1 MSGNV
6 AVHPAAGDADGFRVF
21 TIASQTPAS
30 LQDMDLRDLPRRV
43 AALYAQASPPERV
56 TLLNRLLRPLGPLAL
71 VTVAAGAFAGLLPS
85 GPDARWREAEVSL
98 DDTRRL
104 GTAQVLALA
113 DYVAQKDP
121 GVLVALAGDD
131 TRPLPA

>member
-1 MSGNV
+1 M
-6 AVHPAAGDADGFRVF
+6 VF
-21 TIASQTPAS
+21 TIDSQTGPNVHA
-30 LQDMDLRDLPRRV
+30 MDARDLPPRV
-43 AALYAQASPPERV
+43 AALYAQSSGPERV

-71 VTVAAGAFAGLLPS
+71 VTVAAGAFGGLLPS

-121 GVLVALAGDD
+121 GVLVALTIDGAPEPP
-131 TRPLPA
+131 T